1 MREREGRVC
10 RRPLVFNLG
19 FADEHYGD
27 VIAYGIHAMALAAL
41 QPLSVM
47 DYRHGCF
54 AERADKNLQQ
64 IWINRHGENGS
75 TGTRSQSEFGG
86 IRGRTTKPPNS

>member
-1 MREREGRVC
+1 MRAREGRVC

-41 QPLSVM
+41 QPFPSWTT
-47 DYRHGCF
+47 
-54 AERADKNLQQ
+54 ATAALQRGQ
-64 IWINRHGENGS
+64 
-75 TGTRSQSEFGG
+75 TRIFS
-86 IRGRTTKPPNS
+86 NSGLTAMREW

>member
-1 MREREGRVC
+1 MS
-10 RRPLVFNLG
+10 LVFNLG
-19 FADEHYGD
+19 FADKHDRNIVANG
-27 VIAYGIHAMALAAL
+27 VHPVALTAL
-41 QPLSVM
+41 QAIPVM
-47 DYRHGCF
+47 NHFHGCF